1 MLWDLGS
8 SWQDA
13 CSCLALG
20 GGGPV
25 VQLIRGIF
33 QIPVASIDHH
43 LAGTL
48 SKPPKYQQMFR
59 VLEYFK
65 PLFGLL

>member
-1 MLWDLGS
+1 MRWDLGS

-13 CSCLALG
+13 FSRLVLG
-20 GGGPV
+20 GGPA

-48 SKPPKYQQMFR
+48 SKPRKYQQMFP

-65 PLFGLL
+65 PLFGL